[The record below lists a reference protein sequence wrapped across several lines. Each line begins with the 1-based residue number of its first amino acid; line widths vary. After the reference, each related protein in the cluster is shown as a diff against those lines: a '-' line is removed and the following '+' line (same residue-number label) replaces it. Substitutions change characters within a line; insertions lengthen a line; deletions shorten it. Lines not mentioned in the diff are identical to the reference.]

1 MDKIVYLSLIFF
13 SSLLPLLFSFNPK
26 SKYFFDFKKLLP
38 SVLIVGLL
46 FILHDIYFTKL
57 GVWGFNNNY
66 LIGYNIINL
75 PIEEWLFFICIPF
88 ASLFIHSTKETL
100 HPTWVLSKEK
110 SKIISII
117 LIIILLSVSL
127 SNVDRIYT
135 FHSFG
140 AAALITII
148 ALIYRPDV
156 LQSFLVSYLFIIIPF
171 LIINGILTG
180 SFIVDQVVWYNNLEN
195 LGFRIGTIPI
205 EDFFYGFTLL
215 LSPILLSEKI

>member
-1 MDKIVYLSLIFF
+1 MDNIVYLLLDFF
-13 SSLLPLLFSFNPK
+13 SILFPLLLSFNSK
-26 SKYFFDFKKLLP
+26 SEYFFYFKKLLP
-38 SVLIVGLL
+38 SVLIVGAL
-46 FILHDIYFTKL
+46 FILHDIYFTKI
-57 GVWGFNNNY
+57 GVWAFNENY
-66 LIGYNIINL
+66 LIGYDIINL

-195 LGFRIGTIPI
+195 LGFRIGTIPVS
-205 EDFFYGFTLL
+205 YTHLTL
-215 LSPILLSEKI
+215 PTKA

>member
-1 MDKIVYLSLIFF
+1 MDKIVYLSLNFF

-66 LIGYNIINL
+66 LIGYNIVNL

-148 ALIYRPDV
+148 SLVYKPDI

-180 SFIVDQVVWYNNLEN
+180 SFIFDQVVWYNNLEN

>member
-1 MDKIVYLSLIFF
+1 MDKMFYLSLNFF
-13 SSLLPLLFSFNPK
+13 SSLFPLLFSFNPK

-66 LIGYNIINL
+66 LIGYNIVNL

-195 LGFRIGTIPI
+195 LSFRIGTIPI

>member
-1 MDKIVYLSLIFF
+1 MDKIVYLSLNFF
-13 SSLLPLLFSFNPK
+13 SRLFPLLFSFNPK

-66 LIGYNIINL
+66 LIGYNIVNL